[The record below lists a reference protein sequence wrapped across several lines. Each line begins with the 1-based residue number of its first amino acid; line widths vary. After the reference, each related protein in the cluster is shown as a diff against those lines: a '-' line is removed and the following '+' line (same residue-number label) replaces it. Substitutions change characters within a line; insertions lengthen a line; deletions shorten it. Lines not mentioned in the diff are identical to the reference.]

1 MYTDSHCH
9 MTCDELYDRLDEV
22 LAHMSEVSS
31 CLIMCT
37 TEEEFL
43 RALHIKKSDP
53 RFKVAFGWFPGDAR
67 EIDEEK
73 MQRLENY
80 LKQGLIDVLG
90 EIGLDYYWDKSFND
104 VQQTLFIRQI
114 ELANTYHV
122 PISIHMR
129 EATKDCLDI
138 LRAHARTKII
148 FHCFSGSPET
158 MQECLKLNSLISFAG
173 PITFKNARHGPDC
186 VKACPLDRMLSE
198 TDSPYLTPVPYRGK
212 RNEPGYV
219 RYVEEKIAQI
229 KDLEL
234 EQVCRQ
240 IENNFLSLFSN

>member
-9 MTCDELYDRLDEV
+9 MTCDKLYDRLDEV
-22 LAHMSEVSS
+22 LANMSEVSS
-31 CLIMCT
+31 CMIMCT

-104 VQQTLFIRQI
+104 LQQTLFIRQI

-240 IENNFLSLFSN
+240 IENNFLSLFH